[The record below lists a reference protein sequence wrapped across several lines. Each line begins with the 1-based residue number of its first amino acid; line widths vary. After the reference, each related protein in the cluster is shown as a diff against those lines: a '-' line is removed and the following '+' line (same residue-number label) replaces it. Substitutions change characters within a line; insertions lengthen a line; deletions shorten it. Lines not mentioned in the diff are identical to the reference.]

1 MSRIRTSWTVSVA
14 PKCFPSLEDWRE
26 WYAMRGD
33 SGAHP
38 CRDCMPQYRR
48 QMCNALRCERPEV
61 VFVLHQETLEYE
73 GVTAEDPRYARILMG
88 MAPGGRYELVGDGVP
103 YTATWARLLELVMPR
118 AHRAVQRAIRIWL
131 KRFEQVGR

>member
-1 MSRIRTSWTVSVA
+1 
-14 PKCFPSLEDWRE
+14 
-26 WYAMRGD
+26 
-33 SGAHP
+33 
-38 CRDCMPQYRR
+38 MPQYRR

-88 MAPGGRYELVGDGVP
+88 MAPGKRCKVVGDGIAFTP
-103 YTATWARLLELVMPR
+103 NWARLLELVMPR

-131 KRFEQVGR
+131 KRFEEVGR